1 MRTPDHKIPVMKKL
15 IYAATLFL
23 LSTACGQQKEKV
35 HLIVHHA
42 VIYTADSLFTVV
54 EAMAI
59 KDGKILAR
67 GSNDF
72 ITKKYDA
79 DSSID
84 AKGAA
89 IYPGFNDAHAHFVG
103 YAQSLQQVDL
113 VGTGSWDE
121 VIDKVKA
128 FTAEHKT
135 AWVLGRGWDQND
147 WPEKSFPNKSRLDSL
162 FPNTPVLLSRI
173 DGHAAI
179 VNQAA
184 LDAAGVKAGYTLTGG
199 TVETVGGKLTGILI
213 DNAIGLVRSKVPELT
228 KEAFKA
234 ALEAAE
240 KKCIAAGITSI
251 TDCGLSAAEVED
263 IGKLYEENKLHLRLN
278 IMLNDNEDNINWL
291 LKKGPFIKERY
302 QVRGIKF
309 FGDGA
314 LGSRGACLIHD
325 YTDKPGWKG
334 FLLKDA
340 KYFAAR
346 AAQLA
351 NTDIQMCTHAIGDS
365 ANREI
370 LKIYAAALKGKNNKR
385 WRIEHAQVVDSAD
398 FHFFGDDNIVPSVQP
413 THATSDM
420 YWAKDRLGDKRVRY
434 AYAFKELLKQNGWI
448 PLGTDF
454 PVEDIDPLKTFYAA
468 VARKDGKGFPAGGF
482 QMENALTRE
491 EALRGM
497 TIWAAKA
504 SFEEHTKGSL
514 EPGKVA
520 DFVITDQDL
529 MKVPEEK
536 ILATKIVA
544 TYIFGKALHQL

>member
-1 MRTPDHKIPVMKKL
+1 MKQI

-23 LSTACGQQKEKV
+23 FATACGQQKEKAD
-35 HLIVHHA
+35 LIIHHA

-59 KDGKILAR
+59 KGGKILSR
-67 GSNDF
+67 GSNEF
-72 ITKKYDA
+72 ILQQYDT
-79 DSSID
+79 DSSVD

-89 IYPGFNDAHAHFVG
+89 VYPGFNDAHAHFTG
-103 YAQSLQQVDL
+103 YGQSLRQVDL
-113 VGTGSWDE
+113 VGTESWDE
-121 VIDKVKA
+121 VIERVKA
-128 FTAEHKT
+128 FTNVNKT
-135 AWVLGRGWDQND
+135 AWIEGRGWDQND
-147 WPEKSFPNKSRLDSL
+147 WPDKTFPNKSRLDSL
-162 FPNTPVLLSRI
+162 FPNTPVLLERI

-179 VNQAA
+179 ANQAA
-184 LDAAGVKAGYTLTGG
+184 LDAAGVKAGHTLKGG
-199 TVETVGGKLTGILI
+199 TVETIQGKLTGMLV
-213 DNAIGLVRSKVPELT
+213 DNAISLVGSKIPAAS
-228 KEAFKA
+228 KEEFT
-234 ALEAAE
+234 LRLMAAE
-240 KKCIAAGITSI
+240 EKCIAAGLTSI
-251 TDCGLSAAEVED
+251 TDCGLSVADVEM

-278 IMLNDNEDNINWL
+278 IMLSDSEDNINWL

-302 QVRGIKF
+302 QVRSIKF
-309 FGDGA
+309 YGDGA
-314 LGSRGACLIHD
+314 LGSRGACLLHD

-340 KYFAAR
+340 SYFMTK

-370 LKIYAAALKGKNNKR
+370 LKIYAAVLKGKNNKR
-385 WRIEHAQVVDSAD
+385 WRIEHAQVLDSTD
-398 FHFFGDDNIVPSVQP
+398 FHWFGDDNIVPSVQP

-420 YWAKDRLGDKRVRY
+420 YWAKDRLGPQRVRY
-434 AYAFKELLKQNGWI
+434 AYAFKNLLKQNGWI

-454 PVEDIDPLKTFYAA
+454 PVEDISPLKTFYAA
-468 VARKDGKGFPAGGF
+468 VVRKDGKGFPAGGF
-482 QMENALTRE
+482 QIENALTRE
-491 EALRGM
+491 EALKGM
-497 TIWAAKA
+497 TIWAARA

-536 ILATKIVA
+536 ILATKVIA

>member
-1 MRTPDHKIPVMKKL
+1 MKKL
-15 IYAATLFL
+15 IYAAALFL

-35 HLIVHHA
+35 NLIIHHA
-42 VIYTADSLFTVV
+42 VIYTADSLFTIV

-59 KDGKILAR
+59 KDGKVFAR

-72 ITKKYDA
+72 ILKQYDA

-84 AKGAA
+84 AKGAS

-113 VGTGSWDE
+113 VGTGSWEE
-121 VIDKVKA
+121 VIEKVKA
-128 FTAEHKT
+128 FTAAHKT

-147 WPEKSFPNKSRLDSL
+147 WPNKSFPNKSRLDSL
-162 FPNTPVLLSRI
+162 FPTTPVLLGRI

-179 VNQAA
+179 ANQAA
-184 LDAAGVKAGYTLTGG
+184 LDAAGVKAGYTLAGG
-199 TVETVGGKLTGILI
+199 TVETAGGKLTGILI
-213 DNAIGLVRSKVPELT
+213 DNAIGLVRSKVPDLT
-228 KEAFKA
+228 KEEFNA
-234 ALEAAE
+234 ALAAAE
-240 KKCIAAGITSI
+240 EKCIAVGLTSI
-251 TDCGLSAAEVED
+251 TDCGLSVPDVEQ
-263 IGKLYEENKLHLRLN
+263 IGKLYEGNKLHLRLN
-278 IMLNDNEDNINWL
+278 IMLSDNEDNINWL
-291 LKKGPFIKERY
+291 LKKGPFIRDRY
-302 QVRGIKF
+302 QVRSIKF
-309 FGDGA
+309 YGDGA

-325 YTDKPGWKG
+325 YADKPGWKG

-340 KYFAAR
+340 KYFAER

-370 LKIYAAALKGKNNKR
+370 LRIYVAALKGKNNKR
-385 WRIEHAQVVDSAD
+385 WRIEHAQVLDSAD

-434 AYAFKELLKQNGWI
+434 AYAFKDLLKQNGWI

-482 QMENALTRE
+482 QKENALTRE
-491 EALRGM
+491 ETLKGM

-504 SFEEHTKGSL
+504 SFEEHKKGSL

-536 ILATKIVA
+536 IQATKIVA